1 MEDRLDNIKRIV
13 DGVLGEPRRDWGG
26 GGWYE
31 YDCPSCA
38 DEKGA
43 RDGKYNLAVKIDGD
57 GLWCHCWRCGYVA
70 KLTRLVRDYGS
81 ASDSEALKYELDS
94 IRSSNLYSL
103 GSDSDSE
110 KQIEVEE
117 LKLPK
122 GFIPISEKADRVAL
136 EYLEGRGVG
145 RDVIERHRIGYV
157 PMYSGKCG
165 GRVVIPSYDM
175 YGCLNYWTAR
185 DYTGNAKVKIYNPDV
200 DKKSVVFDE
209 GLVNWYEPITLVEG
223 PFDHIAVPNS
233 IPLLGKTIGTDYAVF
248 RALKERSRSN
258 INIMLDDD
266 AWENAVRM
274 YRFLDSEFN
283 GRVRMIKCPDGYDP
297 SDMYRDYGKKG
308 VISLLRSAHRLDAW
322 TLDNTGR

>member
-223 PFDHIAVPNS
+223 PFDHIACS
-233 IPLLGKTIGTDYAVF
+233 Q
-248 RALKERSRSN
+248 
-258 INIMLDDD
+258 
-266 AWENAVRM
+266 
-274 YRFLDSEFN
+274 
-283 GRVRMIKCPDGYDP
+283 
-297 SDMYRDYGKKG
+297 
-308 VISLLRSAHRLDAW
+308 
-322 TLDNTGR
+322 